1 MTKNEQT
8 VTEIYVVDENLHVEG
23 LQTVVSPSP
32 AARKTLEIGS
42 LCNNA
47 VLSQTE
53 GSDYI
58 GQSTDVALLNILP
71 TFGLHDQRYVCQF
84 VPNCALTKVLAGFHP
99 ILRRILQ
106 LGAKV
111 HGRQWYTR

>member
-23 LQTVVSPSP
+23 LQSAISPSP
-32 AARKTLEIGS
+32 AVRKTLEIGS

-53 GSDYI
+53 GGAYV

-71 TFGLHDQRYVCQF
+71 TFGLPDQRNVRPS
-84 VPNCALTKVLAGFHP
+84 VSNRALTKFLAGLHP
-99 ILRRILQ
+99 TL
-106 LGAKV
+106 
-111 HGRQWYTR
+111 